1 MRGERLGVR
10 NDPAR
15 VRAAGDPTPGGGA
28 STSGLLDDR
37 TRKRHPLASSSPPPV
52 QCTIPNPLAFLLV
65 FFTGR
70 KGEIFTGMRIEY
82 SKGERASKE
91 LILLNRQT
99 SFEASGRKMKVLL
112 IFPPDWFPSEPYLSL
127 PSLTAVLRKAGH
139 TVVQKDVNLEMWDW
153 YFSEDFLKKVLRKVP
168 QQLDRLRKL
177 ANKRDLTD
185 WEMDVQLALC
195 DVTRQRIDEL
205 IKKAEKAK
213 AIVRGEVFYDIDQLE
228 WAIQV
233 FREVTQTISLVYAPA
248 RICMPPMETDLSYKV
263 YASNEVI
270 EAVNDQQVNVYRDV
284 FEQLVKPVIEA
295 EKPDVVGIS
304 IVLQQ
309 QIFSTMTFCA
319 LIKEQFP
326 HIHVTIGGNTVT
338 RLRDVLPQ
346 SPLFQFFD
354 SAVVYEGE
362 TAFVQLVEAV
372 GAKRDLGSV
381 PNTIYKDD
389 KGVHE
394 SALSYAEH
402 MAELPPPDF
411 DGLPLQ
417 KYFVPTNV
425 LPYLATRGCY
435 WGRCEFCDHGE
446 GYTAG
451 YRSKKIQDV
460 LAEIRFLKDKYGV
473 RHFHFT
479 DESYPP
485 ALFRKLARGL
495 VEEKMDI
502 FWTTHMRFEK
512 SLLEDGV
519 WEDAKQ
525 SGCRYLH
532 FGYESGVERVL
543 KLMDK
548 ATTTEIMTK
557 HLKYTAEAGIW
568 NHCMGFF
575 GFPGETREEAWQSVE
590 FLEQNKNYVHSLGF
604 GTFDLGR
611 HNPVAKHPERWGV
624 TAYKNPEWDLAL
636 DYYFTV
642 KNGLSIE
649 EAERVFQEFERNHYS
664 GWDLRL
670 YIREYIFLYI
680 CKFGLKKLPDLQYQ
694 AAKIAG
700 HTPTL
705 AGKM

>member
-1 MRGERLGVR
+1 
-10 NDPAR
+10 
-15 VRAAGDPTPGGGA
+15 
-28 STSGLLDDR
+28 
-37 TRKRHPLASSSPPPV
+37 
-52 QCTIPNPLAFLLV
+52 
-65 FFTGR
+65 
-70 KGEIFTGMRIEY
+70 MRIEY
-82 SKGERASKE
+82 SKGTRASKE
-91 LILLNRQT
+91 LIMLHR
-99 SFEASGRKMKVLL
+99 EASEATSGRKMKVLL

-139 TVVQKDVNLEMWDW
+139 TVIQKDVNLDMWDW
-153 YFSEDFLKKVLRKVP
+153 YFSEDFLKKVLRRVP

-177 ANKRDLTD
+177 SNKRELS
-185 WEMDVQLALC
+185 EAEVELQLALC

-213 AIVRGEVFYDIDQLE
+213 AIIRGETFYDIDQLE

-233 FREVTQTISLVYAPA
+233 FREVTSVISMVYFPA

-263 YASNEVI
+263 FVSSEI
-270 EAVNDQQVNVYRDV
+270 MDAVNDTQVNVYRDV
-284 FEQLVKPVIEA
+284 FEHLVKPVIET
-295 EKPDVVGIS
+295 EKPDVIGIS

-319 LIKEQFP
+319 LIKQRFP
-326 HIHVTIGGNTVT
+326 NIHVTIGGNTVT

-346 SPLFQFFD
+346 SPLFQYFD

-362 TAFVQLVEAV
+362 TAFLQLVEAV
-372 GAKRDLGSV
+372 GAKRDLAQV

-394 SALSYAEH
+394 SAISYAED

-460 LAEIRFLKDKYGV
+460 LADIKYLRDKYGV

-495 VEEKMDI
+495 VESKMDI

-512 SLLEDGV
+512 SLIEDAV
-519 WEDAKQ
+519 WEDAKHA
-525 SGCRYLH
+525 GCRYLH

-548 ATTTEIMTK
+548 ATTTDVMTK
-557 HLKYTAEAGIW
+557 HLKLTAEAGIW

-575 GFPGETREEAWQSVE
+575 GFPGETKEEAWQSVQ
-590 FLEQNKNYVHSLGF
+590 FLEANKDHVHSLGF

-611 HNPVAKHPERWGV
+611 HNPVAKHPEKWGV
-624 TAYKNPEWDLAL
+624 TAYKNPDWDLAL
-636 DYYFTV
+636 DYYYTV
-642 KNGLSIE
+642 KNGMSIE
-649 EAERVFQEFERNHYS
+649 EAERVFQEFEQKHNP

-680 CKFGLKKLPDLQYQ
+680 CKFGLGKLPDLQYQ
-694 AAKIAG
+694 AMKTVG
-700 HTPTL
+700 VTPTL
-705 AGKM
+705 VGKM

>member
-1 MRGERLGVR
+1 M
-10 NDPAR
+10 
-15 VRAAGDPTPGGGA
+15 
-28 STSGLLDDR
+28 
-37 TRKRHPLASSSPPPV
+37 K
-52 QCTIPNPLAFLLV
+52 
-65 FFTGR
+65 
-70 KGEIFTGMRIEY
+70 IEY

-91 LILLNRQT
+91 LILLNRQR
-99 SFEASGRKMKVLL
+99 FEATSGRKMKVLL

-127 PSLTAVLRKAGH
+127 PSLTSVLRQAGH
-139 TVVQKDVNLEMWDW
+139 TVIQKDINLEMWDW
-153 YFSEDFLKKVLRKVP
+153 YFSEDFLKKVLRRVP

-177 ANKRDLTD
+177 SNKRELSEA
-185 WEMDVQLALC
+185 EMELQLALC
-195 DVTRQRIDEL
+195 DITRQKIDEL

-213 AIVRGEVFYDIDQLE
+213 AIVRGETFYDIDQLE

-233 FREVTQTISLVYAPA
+233 FREVTSVISMVYAPA

-270 EAVNDQQVNVYRDV
+270 DAVNDEQVNVYRDV
-284 FEQLVKPVIEA
+284 FDQLVKPVIEA
-295 EKPDVVGIS
+295 EKPDVIGIS

-309 QIFSTMTFCA
+309 QMFSTMTFCA
-319 LIKEQFP
+319 LIKQQFP

-346 SPLFQFFD
+346 SPLFQYFD

-362 TAFVQLVEAV
+362 TAFVQLVSAV
-372 GAKRDLGSV
+372 GAKRSLAEV
-381 PNTIYKDD
+381 PNTIYKDET
-389 KGVHE
+389 GVHT
-394 SALSYAEH
+394 SATSYAEDMH
-402 MAELPPPDF
+402 QLPPPDF
-411 DGLPLQ
+411 DGLPLE
-417 KYFVPTNV
+417 KYFVPTKV

-460 LAEIRFLKDKYGV
+460 LAEIQHLRDKYGC

-495 VEEKMDI
+495 VESHMGI
-502 FWTTHMRFEK
+502 SWTTHMRFEK
-512 SLLEDGV
+512 SLLEDAV
-519 WEDAKQ
+519 WQDAKE

-543 KLMDK
+543 QLMDK

-575 GFPGETREEAWQSVE
+575 GFPGETKEEAWQSVQ
-590 FLEQNKNYVHSLGF
+590 FLEQNKDHVHSLGF

-611 HNPVAKHPERWGV
+611 HNPVAKHPEKWGV

-642 KNGLSIE
+642 KNGMSIE
-649 EAERVFQEFERNHYS
+649 EAERVFQEFERNHYA

-680 CKFGLKKLPDLQYQ
+680 CKFGLQKLPDLQYQ

>member
-1 MRGERLGVR
+1 MSKNRGVVYIKPGVVEVR
-10 NDPAR
+10 DIADPKFEDPHGRKINHAVILKIVSTNICGSDQHM
-15 VRAAGDPTPGGGA
+15 VRGRTTAP
-28 STSGLLDDR
+28 SGLVLG
-37 TRKRHPLASSSPPPV
+37 HE
-52 QCTIPNPLAFLLV
+52 I
-65 FFTGR
+65 TG
-70 KGEIFTGMRIEY
+70 
-82 SKGERASKE
+82 
-91 LILLNRQT
+91 
-99 SFEASGRKMKVLL
+99 
-112 IFPPDWFPSEPYLSL
+112 
-127 PSLTAVLRKAGH
+127 
-139 TVVQKDVNLEMWDW
+139 
-153 YFSEDFLKKVLRKVP
+153 
-168 QQLDRLRKL
+168 
-177 ANKRDLTD
+177 
-185 WEMDVQLALC
+185 
-195 DVTRQRIDEL
+195 
-205 IKKAEKAK
+205 
-213 AIVRGEVFYDIDQLE
+213 
-228 WAIQV
+228 
-233 FREVTQTISLVYAPA
+233 
-248 RICMPPMETDLSYKV
+248 
-263 YASNEVI
+263 EVI
-270 EAVNDQQVNVYRDV
+270 EAVSDEQVNVYRDV
-284 FEQLVKPVIEA
+284 FDHIVKPVLDA

-319 LIKEQFP
+319 LIKQHFP
-326 HIHVTIGGNTVT
+326 DIHVTIGGNTVT
-338 RLRDVLPQ
+338 RLRDVLPH

-362 TAFVQLVEAV
+362 TAFLQLVEAV

-381 PNTIYKDD
+381 PNTIYKDAT
-389 KGVHE
+389 GIHE
-394 SALSYAEH
+394 SALSYAED

-411 DGLPLQ
+411 DGLPLE
-417 KYFVPTNV
+417 KYFVPTRI

-460 LAEIRFLKDKYGV
+460 LADIRYLKDKYGCG
-473 RHFHFT
+473 HFHFT

-512 SLLEDGV
+512 SLIEDAV

-543 KLMDK
+543 QLMDK
-548 ATTTEIMTK
+548 ATTTDIMTK
-557 HLKYTAEAGIW
+557 HLKLTAEAGIW

-590 FLEQNKNYVHSLGF
+590 FLEQNKDYVHSLGF

-649 EAERVFQEFERNHYS
+649 EAERVFQEFERNHNP

-680 CKFGLKKLPDLQYQ
+680 CKFGLQKLPDLQYRSM
-694 AAKIAG
+694 KTAG
-700 HTPTL
+700 VTPTL

>member
-1 MRGERLGVR
+1 MRV
-10 NDPAR
+10 
-15 VRAAGDPTPGGGA
+15 
-28 STSGLLDDR
+28 
-37 TRKRHPLASSSPPPV
+37 
-52 QCTIPNPLAFLLV
+52 
-65 FFTGR
+65 
-70 KGEIFTGMRIEY
+70 EY
-82 SKGERASKE
+82 SKGQRASRE
-91 LILLNRQT
+91 LIQLHRKT
-99 SFEASGRKMKVLL
+99 SFEASGRKMKVML

-127 PSLTAVLRKAGH
+127 PSLTSVLRQAGH
-139 TVVQKDVNLEMWDW
+139 TVVQKDINLEMWDW
-153 YFSEDFLKKVLRKVP
+153 YFSEEFLKKVLRRVP

-177 ANKRDLTD
+177 SKKRELSEA
-185 WEMDVQLALC
+185 EMDLQLALC

-205 IKKAEKAK
+205 TKKAERAK
-213 AIVRGEVFYDIDQLE
+213 AIVRGETFYDIDQLE

-233 FREVTQTISLVYAPA
+233 FREVTSVISMVYAPA
-248 RICMPPMETDLSYKV
+248 RICMPPMETNLSYKV
-263 YASNEVI
+263 YVSSEVMD
-270 EAVNDQQVNVYRDV
+270 AVNDEQVNIYRDV
-284 FEQLVKPVIEA
+284 FDHLVKPAIEA
-295 EKPDVVGIS
+295 EQPDVVGIS

-319 LIKEQFP
+319 LIKQHFP
-326 HIHVTIGGNTVT
+326 NIHVTIGGNTVT

-346 SPLFQFFD
+346 SPLFQYFD

-362 TAFVQLVEAV
+362 TAFLQLVEAV
-372 GAKRDLGSV
+372 GAKRSLADL
-381 PNTIYKDD
+381 PNTIYKDET
-389 KGVHE
+389 GVHT
-394 SALSYAEH
+394 STTSYAEDMH
-402 MAELPPPDF
+402 ALPPPDF
-411 DGLPLQ
+411 DGLPLE
-417 KYFVPTNV
+417 KYFVPTKI

-460 LAEIRFLKDKYGV
+460 LAEIKYLRDKYGT

-495 VEEKMDI
+495 VESKMDI

-512 SLLEDGV
+512 SLLDPQV
-519 WEDAKQ
+519 WRDARD

-548 ATTTEIMTK
+548 ATTTEVMAK
-557 HLKYTAEAGIW
+557 HLRLTAEAGIW

-575 GFPGETREEAWQSVE
+575 GFPGETKEEAWQSVQ
-590 FLEQNKNYVHSLGF
+590 FLEQNKDYVHSLGF

-611 HNPVAKHPERWGV
+611 HNPVAKHPEKWGV
-624 TAYKNPEWDLAL
+624 TAYKNPDWDLAL
-636 DYYFTV
+636 DYYYTV
-642 KNGLSIE
+642 KDGMSIE
-649 EAERVFQEFERNHYS
+649 EAERVFQEFERNHNP

-680 CKFGLKKLPDLQYQ
+680 CRFGLQKLPDLQFQ
-694 AAKIAG
+694 AVKTAG
-700 HTPTL
+700 VTPTL